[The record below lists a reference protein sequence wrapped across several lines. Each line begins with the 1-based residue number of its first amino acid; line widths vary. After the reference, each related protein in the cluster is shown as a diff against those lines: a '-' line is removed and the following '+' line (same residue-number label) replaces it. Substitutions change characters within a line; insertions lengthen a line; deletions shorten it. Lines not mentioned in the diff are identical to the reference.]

1 MDDEKKHEAPLTD
14 QELIEIRQIIESDRR
29 AKWLWSTV
37 RAISVWVAAVIAGAT
52 LLLDSMAS
60 GIKHLI
66 GKG

>member
-1 MDDEKKHEAPLTD
+1 MGDEKKHEAPLTD
-14 QELIEIRQIIESDRR
+14 KELIEIRQIIESDRR